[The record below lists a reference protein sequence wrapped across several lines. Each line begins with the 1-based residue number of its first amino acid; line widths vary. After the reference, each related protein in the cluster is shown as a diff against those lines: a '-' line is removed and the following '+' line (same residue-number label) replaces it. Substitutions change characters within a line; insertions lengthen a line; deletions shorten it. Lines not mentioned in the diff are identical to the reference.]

1 MRKSMRTAAVATT
14 LTGLVIGLSA
24 GCRRNEKA
32 EEHAEAEGFVVT
44 AWSAGYE
51 IFAEAQPLV
60 AGGVSTSL
68 THVTLLEGFAP
79 MKEGTVAAILR
90 GGGGEQVF
98 SQDHPKPDGI
108 YSIDIKP
115 AKEGVYDLLFR
126 VTSGGGRTEDVAAG
140 KIRVGTAE
148 KPGGLA
154 EEQHAE
160 GDGGDAGAV
169 SFLKEQQWR
178 TSFATAAVAEG
189 VWRDGVRGPAR
200 VTPAAGGEVLLTASV
215 EATVVPR
222 PWPHVGR
229 DVAAGDTVVKLLPR
243 ASTRSLHDLEADAAS
258 LAAQEVVARKRVER
272 LGELLRVEAASAAEL
287 ERARAELLGLEARL
301 AGTRRELEAATTGTS
316 GGGTEIALRAPWA
329 GRVAEVAVSPGQS
342 VAPGT
347 ALARLVRLR
356 PVWLDVA
363 LRPEDAV
370 RATGAVAGLSLRRPS
385 GGEAIVLPAPAV
397 RLVSHAPEVD
407 PRTATVA
414 VLLELDRS
422 ATELPLGSVVEAEV
436 LLGAEKKGIVIPATA
451 LVDDAGIPVVYV
463 QTEGES
469 FARREV
475 KVVARQGATAVVE
488 GLGHG
493 ERLVTVGGGAIR
505 RASLLSSAAPESHV
519 H

>member
-1 MRKSMRTAAVATT
+1 MRNSMKTAALATT
-14 LTGLVIGLSA
+14 LAVLVAFLSA
-24 GCRRNEKA
+24 GCRGTEKA
-32 EEHAEAEGFVVT
+32 EEHAEAEGFAVT

-51 IFAEAQPLV
+51 IFAETQPLV
-60 AGGVSTSL
+60 AGGVSTSH
-68 THVTLLEGFAP
+68 THVTILDGFAP
-79 MKEGTVAAILR
+79 MKEGTVAAVLR

-98 SQDHPKPDGI
+98 PQHRPKRDGI
-108 YSIDIKP
+108 YSVDIKP

-126 VTSGGGRTEDVAAG
+126 VTAGGRTEDVAAG

-148 KPGGLA
+148 EPGGLP
-154 EEQHAE
+154 EEEHAD
-160 GDGGDAGAV
+160 GKGGDAGAV

-189 VWRDGVRGPAR
+189 VWRDSVRGAAR

-222 PWPHVGR
+222 PWPHVGK

-243 ASTRSLHDLEADAAS
+243 ASTRSLHDLESDAAS

-301 AGTRRELEAATTGTS
+301 AGTRRELEAATTVTS

-329 GRVAEVAVSPGQS
+329 GRVAEVTVSPGQS

-356 PVWLDVA
+356 PVWLHVA
-363 LRPEDAV
+363 LRPEDAA

-385 GGEAIVLPAPAV
+385 GGEAIVLSAPAV
-397 RLVSHAPEVD
+397 RLVSRAPEVD

-414 VLLELDRS
+414 VLLELDQS
-422 ATELPLGSVVEAEV
+422 ATELPLGSALEAEV
-436 LLGAEKKGIVIPATA
+436 LLGAENKGVVIPATA
-451 LVDDAGIPVVYV
+451 LVDDAGTPVVYV

-475 KVVARQGATAVVE
+475 KVVARQGASAVVD
-488 GLGHG
+488 GVAPG

-505 RASLLSSAAPESHV
+505 RASLLSSGAPEGHV